1 MKCYV
6 QILQKGSEA
15 EQFVVWNLPWSGV
28 YLISNF
34 SNNLLQKVLSL
45 VPLTVT
51 GTEVSVNTISTFLFN
66 PYDALEETI
75 THMKSLKIKIYPGE
89 NVTDLCAK
97 ILVDSERLESAGD
110 LNPEQRGYIT
120 RIFED
125 SPDSRFCV

>member
-1 MKCYV
+1 MKNHVKNLQEGFKVDQYV
-6 QILQKGSEA
+6 VQ
-15 EQFVVWNLPWSGV
+15 NLV
-28 YLISNF
+28 YLGVCLKNNL